1 MQYVTDNHATAQLRL
16 GRFVDDYGCLF
27 DRGIRA
33 AVVTGGQDVVGR
45 MHRFERFYGLRNCHK
60 PNG

>member
-16 GRFVDDYGCLF
+16 GRLVDDYG
-27 DRGIRA
+27 RISHGRIRTS
-33 AVVTGGQDVVGR
+33 VVNNGQDVVGR